1 MKALYNEIDFTKWA
15 SFGER
20 MMGFNQWALIND
32 YERGITHPLDKA
44 HQDAVQL
51 IKNKARKILGVK

>member
-1 MKALYNEIDFTKWA
+1 MPIKSILKDRFIILNI
-15 SFGER
+15 
-20 MMGFNQWALIND
+20 I

>member
-1 MKALYNEIDFTKWA
+1 
-15 SFGER
+15 